1 MVAHGLA
8 GERMSLPQN
17 ILPFKSNPLQNRS
30 KGSKSSQARIRG
42 LLSAKLKD
50 GEFSLSGASRGSGV
64 SVGYLSMFLNGYEVG
79 PRIIFKL
86 RKFLRI
92 RDRKPRLK
100 KDKRIFPGPGYWYQ
114 DAI

>member
-1 MVAHGLA
+1 MGK
-8 GERMSLPQN
+8 MSLPQN
-17 ILPFKSNPLQNRS
+17 ILAFKSNPLQNRS
-30 KGSKSSQARIRG
+30 KGSKSIQARIRAMF
-42 LLSAKLKD
+42 SAKLKD

-92 RDRKPRLK
+92 RDRKPRQK
-100 KDKRIFPGPGYWYQ
+100 KDKRIFPCPGHWIA
-114 DAI
+114 DTI